1 MYHTRFTHYFHSL
14 PGHFMGSH
22 DLRLTLIFKRDS
34 HSRTDSKRD
43 SKRDACT
50 SCGNIFNFFWSSIR
64 DTFETITQCLFLG
77 IFKRKC
83 LCLKGS
89 LLCLIVGW
97 GRIKCFGGEGGL
109 SRFLKMVGGGG
120 TVLGHSLI
128 IITWTWGV
136 SSPPHPPLSPLPLQL
151 RTKEYS
157 HVNYIIN
164 IRSLQHK

>member
-1 MYHTRFTHYFHSL
+1 MTKNDNLYKSYGAINHMYHIRFTYYFHSL

-83 LCLKGS
+83 LYLKGS
-89 LLCLIVGW
+89 LLCVIVGW
-97 GRIKCFGGEGGL
+97 GRIKCFGGGGGIIKI
-109 SRFLKMVGGGG
+109 SENGGGG
-120 TVLGHSLI
+120 DGF
-128 IITWTWGV
+128 
-136 SSPPHPPLSPLPLQL
+136 
-151 RTKEYS
+151 
-157 HVNYIIN
+157 
-164 IRSLQHK
+164 